1 VPALPSWLI
10 EPVWDQ
16 FAALLPEHHDTH
28 PLGCHRPRIP
38 DRVIFDKLI
47 QVLVFGCAYERIADH
62 TCSERT
68 LRRRRDEWITAGIMG
83 CLERIARDAYDRM
96 IGLNLA
102 DLAVDGCITKAP
114 CGGEVAGRS
123 PVDRSK
129 QGLKRSVASDGDGIP
144 LGWVVAPANTHDSPL
159 LAPTL
164 ETLVGLGPLPTQ
176 PTVHLDRG
184 YDSGKTRTTL
194 AERGLDGHIAHKGMP
209 APIQASKRWPVER
222 THAWGNAFGKLRWC
236 TERRRRVVEFYLALA
251 HAIIIV
257 RRLVR
262 RAWTGYRWQARPSRR
277 P

>member
-1 VPALPSWLI
+1 M

-16 FAALLPEHHDTH
+16 FAALLPERRDTH

-38 DRVIFDKLI
+38 DRVVFDKLI

-68 LRRRRDEWITAGIMG
+68 LRRRRDEWITAGTMAG
-83 CLERIARDAYDRM
+83 LERIARDAYDRM

-123 PVDRSK
+123 PVDRGK

-144 LGWVVAPANTHDSPL
+144 LGWVVAPANTMTRRCWRPPWKPSPGWGHCPPSPRCTWTGATTAARPAPAWPRVAWTARSPTRARPPPSRPASGGQWS
-159 LAPTL
+159 APT
-164 ETLVGLGPLPTQ
+164 
-176 PTVHLDRG
+176 RG
-184 YDSGKTRTTL
+184 ATRSASSAGAPSG
-194 AERGLDGHIAHKGMP
+194 AGGWSG
-209 APIQASKRWPVER
+209 
-222 THAWGNAFGKLRWC
+222 
-236 TERRRRVVEFYLALA
+236 FYLALA
-251 HAIIIV
+251 HTIIIV

-262 RAWTGYRWQARPSRR
+262 CAWTCSRWQGRPGRR

>member
-16 FAALLPEHHDTH
+16 FAALLPERRDTH

-38 DRVIFDKLI
+38 DRVVFDKLI
-47 QVLVFGCAYERIADH
+47 QVLVFGCAYERIADR

-68 LRRRRDEWITAGIMG
+68 LRRRRDEWITAGIMAR
-83 CLERIARDAYDRM
+83 LERIARDAYDRM

-102 DLAVDGCITKAP
+102 DLAVDGCTTKAP

-123 PVDRSK
+123 PVDRGK

-159 LAPTL
+159 LIPTL
-164 ETLVGLGPLPTQ
+164 DTLEAVGPLPQQ
-176 PTVHLDRG
+176 PTMHLDRG
-184 YDSGKTRTTL
+184 YDSTKTRTTL
-194 AERGLDGHIAHKGMP
+194 AERGLAGHIAKTGTS

-236 TERRRRVVEFYLALA
+236 TERHRRVVEFYLALA

-262 RAWTGYRWQARPSRR
+262 RAWTRYRWQGRPHRR

>member
-1 VPALPSWLI
+1 
-10 EPVWDQ
+10 
-16 FAALLPEHHDTH
+16 
-28 PLGCHRPRIP
+28 
-38 DRVIFDKLI
+38 
-47 QVLVFGCAYERIADH
+47 
-62 TCSERT
+62 
-68 LRRRRDEWITAGIMG
+68 
-83 CLERIARDAYDRM
+83 M

-102 DLAVDGCITKAP
+102 DLAVEGCITKAP

-123 PVDRSK
+123 PVDRSQ

-176 PTVHLDRG
+176 PTMHLDRG

-262 RAWTGYRWQARPSRR
+262 RAWTCYRWQGRPGRR